1 MTDLI
6 EPISV
11 HITAAMKL
19 KLVGNEQLKQGDP
32 TAARETYIEGL
43 KKVFSAVEKLKSSI
57 FDNQEMLRENLK
69 LAQEMDSIKHEI
81 EDIRLQ
87 LISNLSL
94 TEIKLELWSEAVS
107 HSSMVIVADP
117 LNIKALF
124 RRSVARI
131 RLGEQLEE
139 ALCDLEK
146 VAERDSNNREV
157 SEEIAKCKHEIKKRR
172 PSQFTEKIKG
182 TLRQEKK
189 PSLLEGWGR
198 TWMDHFGSVFAQ
210 CGGLRPE
217 SQRTTVKIEKQ
228 RI

>member
-1 MTDLI
+1 MSELI
-6 EPISV
+6 EPISC

-32 TAARETYIEGL
+32 TSARETYIEGL
-43 KKVFSAVEKLKSSI
+43 KKVFSAVETLKSTI

-94 TEIKLELWSEAVS
+94 AEIKLELWSEAVA

-124 RRSVARI
+124 RRSVGRI

-146 VAERDSNNREV
+146 VAERDSKNREV
-157 SEEIAKCKHEIKKRR
+157 QDEIKKCKQEIKKRKPNR
-172 PSQFTEKIKG
+172 FREKIKG
-182 TLRQEKK
+182 
-189 PSLLEGWGR
+189 SLLEEKKQSFLESWGK
-198 TWMDHFGSVFAQ
+198 TWMEQFGHVFAQ
-210 CGGLRPE
+210 CGGLRPP
-217 SQRTTVKIEKQ
+217 SRTTVKIEKQ